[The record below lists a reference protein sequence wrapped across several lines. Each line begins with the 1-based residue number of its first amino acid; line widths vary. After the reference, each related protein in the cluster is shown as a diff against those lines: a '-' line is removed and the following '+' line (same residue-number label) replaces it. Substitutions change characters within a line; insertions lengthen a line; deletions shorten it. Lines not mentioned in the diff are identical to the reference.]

1 MNKAFIAIVCL
12 LLSLLAGLPA
22 AHAGANYAFYPLPHQ
37 EQGSLVSAVKIINNT
52 NGGLWFVDVQGELI
66 FYDGR
71 ILHSAVDGL
80 GNIVKGVTDVVMVN
94 QALWLIKD
102 GEAFHYSPAETR
114 LRKLNFSQIPL
125 KHVIHK
131 GGEVWFANDK
141 GLYLVTERQVR
152 PAFFSLPEGFI
163 TTGLYLAGESL
174 FIAGESGLYEFK
186 ERQLI
191 EPMQYPEHQVTA
203 VYADKTNQLWVGTNE
218 GLFVNN
224 SEKPYLFKDSK
235 PLSHHYI
242 SSISETDSGLW
253 IGTKKGLNLLEF
265 ESRELHQFL
274 ARRHDTFSIDGDQ
287 IQALHRDEQGALWI
301 ASNNGI
307 NYFPTTTT
315 LFKRLRYGMQVDQ
328 IQAGQINDVIELP
341 DGKIWLATDR
351 GLVELNGE
359 LDIVRQITTLGV
371 VNHIANRNNE
381 LWLAT
386 ERGLKVFSLSSNK
399 LVSYELPPWFNNE
412 LVVSIMVDHYGSVWI
427 GMRSKLYRYWPDSHE
442 LVTFGSH
449 WQQDPKG
456 DELATIIFEDSAKQ
470 VWIGTDYALY
480 RFDAGRL
487 QVVEQTRGQG
497 GVLDLYEDQMAQL
510 WIVNNHS
517 LQFAPD
523 LKNLQPS
530 IIELM
535 GERANPYC
543 VVSDNK
549 GVWLGSSKGVS
560 YFSFNADLRQHFAP
574 PVGVIEN
581 EFYSQA
587 CERLLSGKMLFGGRE
602 GLLEVTPDKLLKSD
616 TELSQVVIGEVRI
629 NHQLRQFAGASE
641 ELLLVPFG
649 DSVSFNLGIL
659 PFSCQTK
666 LQFRLSG
673 NEDERWH
680 SLNGYL
686 LIFDTL
692 HPGNYTLELRID
704 SLNSELEQVT
714 SFSFQI
720 LKPWYLSYW
729 TMGTFILLICSI
741 LTLFI
746 SWRSK
751 NVKEQNLHL
760 KQAVFRKT
768 VRIERQKKQLYSSNK
783 QLQHILN
790 VRQNFMAQ
798 LFHELRTPLTLI
810 LGPVKKMQEA
820 NQGEEAEKFSM
831 IAHNVERSLHLADQL
846 LARDALAFI
855 EPEKQCEQ
863 LVSPIIKATVMSW
876 QMEADQKDILLCLED
891 NTDGASIKTAP
902 YHLEIM
908 VGNLLSNALKYTAIR
923 GCITVTAKNDRADL
937 TISVA
942 DTGKGMSED
951 VRDSIFTPYF
961 KEEPEFNVESGFGLG
976 LSTVKQLV
984 ECYRGDISVISYK
997 GVGSE
1002 FVLKLPLYRH
1012 DNPDSVTV
1020 PDNGLTIDDSP
1031 MTKAGSNTATDNS
1044 TPWRK
1049 EVIALVEQHFHDADF
1064 GTAAAAKAIFTSE
1077 RSLQRKFKQEFNMS
1091 FKDYVIQ
1098 FRFEQAQLMLKQG
1111 DKISD
1116 VALSCG
1122 FNDPSYFSARFKNSF
1137 GVTPSQFVAS
1147 AQGCE
1152 KSQE

>member
-12 LLSLLAGLPA
+12 LFSLLGRLPA
-22 AHAGANYAFYPLPHQ
+22 ANAGANHAFYPLPHQ

-71 ILHSAVDGL
+71 ILHSTVDGQ
-80 GNIVKGVTDVVMVN
+80 GNIIKGVTDAVMVN
-94 QALWLIKD
+94 QSLWLIRD
-102 GEAFHYSPAETR
+102 GEAFQYSPAETR
-114 LRKLNFSQIPL
+114 LRNLKISQIPL
-125 KHVIHK
+125 KHVISK

-163 TTGLYLAGESL
+163 ATGLYLAGESL
-174 FIAGESGLYEFK
+174 FVAGESGLYEFK
-186 ERQLI
+186 DHQLI
-191 EPMQYPEHQVTA
+191 EPMTYPEYQVTA
-203 VYADKTNQLWVGTNE
+203 VYADKANQLWVGTNE
-218 GLFVNN
+218 GLFVNHI
-224 SEKPYLFKDSK
+224 EKPYLFKDRK
-235 PLSHHYI
+235 QLSHHYI

-253 IGTKKGLNLLEF
+253 IGTKKGLNLLEL

-274 ARRHDTFSIDGDQ
+274 ARRHDIFSIDGNQ
-287 IQALHRDEQGALWI
+287 IQALHRDDQGDLWI

-307 NYFPTTTT
+307 NYFPNITT
-315 LFKRLRYGMQVDQ
+315 LFKRLRYGMQADL

-341 DGKIWLATDR
+341 DGDIWLATDL
-351 GLVELNGE
+351 GLVELNAE
-359 LDIVRQITTLGV
+359 LDIVRQITSLGV
-371 VNHIANRNNE
+371 VNHIAYRNNE

-386 ERGLKVFSLSSNK
+386 ERGLKVFSLSSNEQ
-399 LVSYELPPWFNNE
+399 VSYELPPWFNNKH
-412 LVVSIMVDHYGSVWI
+412 VVSIMVDHYESVWI
-427 GMRSKLYRYWPDSHE
+427 GMRSTLYRYWPDSQE
-442 LVTFGSH
+442 LVSFGSH
-449 WQQDPKG
+449 WQLDPKG

-487 QVVEQTRGQG
+487 QVIEQTRGQG

-517 LQFAPD
+517 LQFSPD

-530 IIELM
+530 TIKLM

-549 GVWLGSSKGVS
+549 GVWLGSSKGMS
-560 YFSFNADLRQHFAP
+560 HFSFNADLRQHFAP
-574 PVGVIEN
+574 PAGVIEN

-587 CERLLSGKMLFGGRE
+587 CERLLSGKLLFGGRE
-602 GLLEVTPDKLLKSD
+602 GLLEVTPDKLLQLD
-616 TELSQVVIGEVRI
+616 TELSQVVIGEIRI

-649 DSVSFNLGIL
+649 DSVSFNLGVF
-659 PFSCQTK
+659 PFSGPTK

-673 NEDERWH
+673 NEDDSWH

-704 SLNSELEQVT
+704 SLNSELQQVT
-714 SFSFQI
+714 TFPFQI

-729 TMGTFILLICSI
+729 TIGTFILLICSI
-741 LTLFI
+741 IMLLI

-768 VRIERQKKQLYSSNK
+768 VRIERQKQQLHSSNK
-783 QLQHILN
+783 QLQYILN
-790 VRQNFMAQ
+790 VRQNVMAQ
-798 LFHELRTPLTLI
+798 LSHELRTPLTLI

-820 NQGEEAEKFSM
+820 SHGEEAEKFSM
-831 IAHNVERSLHLADQL
+831 IARNVERSLHLADQL
-846 LARDALAFI
+846 LAKGALAFL
-855 EPEKQCEQ
+855 EPEKLCEQ
-863 LVSPIIKATVMSW
+863 LVSPILQATVMSW
-876 QMEADQKDILLCLED
+876 QMEADQKDIILCLED
-891 NTDGASIKTAP
+891 KTEGASIKTAP

-908 VGNLLSNALKYTAIR
+908 VGNLLSNALKYTATR
-923 GCITVTAKNDRADL
+923 GCITVTAKNDRVYL

-951 VRDSIFTPYF
+951 IRDSIFTQYF
-961 KEEPEFNVESGFGLG
+961 KEGAEFNVESGFGLG
-976 LSTVKQLV
+976 LTSVKQLV
-984 ECYRGDISVISYK
+984 ECYEGDISVISYK

-1002 FVLKLPLYRH
+1002 FVLKLPLYRY
-1012 DNPDSVTV
+1012 DKRGVASAANDCPY
-1020 PDNGLTIDDSP
+1020 IDDLP
-1031 MTKAGSNTATDNS
+1031 MTKVAPNTTTDNS
-1044 TPWRK
+1044 TSWRK

-1137 GVTPSQFVAS
+1137 GMTPSQFVAS
-1147 AQGCE
+1147 AQGC
-1152 KSQE
+1152 K